1 MKAKIIKSD
10 DVNVTLGYDDGR
22 FEEVPRAA
30 LNLGEFAHDGMTL
43 EVYQNGDQKVYAIA
57 KTTNAGVSTDASGK
71 HKVSKLAYVLCA
83 LLVGGIGVHKFYA
96 GRVGL
101 GIVYLLFCWT
111 FIPALIALIE
121 GIVAATKTAD
131 ADGNIWV

>member
-1 MKAKIIKSD
+1 MTAKIIKSD

-30 LNLGEFAHDGMTL
+30 LNLGEFAP
-43 EVYQNGDQKVYAIA
+43 NGTVKVYAIA
-57 KTTNAGVSTDASGK
+57 KTANAGVPADASGK
-71 HKVSKLAYVLCA
+71 HKVNKLAYVLCA

-96 GRVGL
+96 GRIGF
-101 GIVYLLFCWT
+101 GIVYFLFCWT

>member
-22 FEEVPRAA
+22 FEEVPRAG
-30 LNLGEFAHDGMTL
+30 LNLGEFAHDGMVL

-57 KTTNAGVSTDASGK
+57 KTANAGVSTDASGK
-71 HKVSKLAYVLCA
+71 HKVNKLAYVLCA
-83 LLVGGIGVHKFYA
+83 LLVGGFGVHKFYA

>member
-30 LNLGEFAHDGMTL
+30 LNLGEFAHDGMAL
-43 EVYQNGDQKVYAIA
+43 EVYQNG
-57 KTTNAGVSTDASGK
+57 
-71 HKVSKLAYVLCA
+71 A